1 MRHLMVIF
9 SVLGICLF
17 SAFKNGV
24 VVFFEGMKKKRT
36 CYSIIKT
43 TALVVKAR
51 LRMRFYGAHF
61 CLEEKEVKVPKNL

>member
-1 MRHLMVIF
+1 MG
-9 SVLGICLF
+9 SP
-17 SAFKNGV
+17 SS
-24 VVFFEGMKKKRT
+24 EGMKKRT

-61 CLEEKEVKVPKNL
+61 CLEEKEVKVPKNLMFAKF

>member
-51 LRMRFYGAHF
+51 LRCDFMRLIFV
-61 CLEEKEVKVPKNL
+61 LKKKR

>member
-24 VVFFEGMKKKRT
+24 VVFFEGMKKKE
-36 CYSIIKT
+36 
-43 TALVVKAR
+43 LVIA
-51 LRMRFYGAHF
+51 
-61 CLEEKEVKVPKNL
+61 